1 MCDCGECG
9 FQLCKCLSLSL
20 QVKRY
25 ELEAHYLTRKHQALL
40 LRIVD
45 RYLGRCTHRLSP
57 HDCDVVQDTVIDV
70 CSAVDA
76 IANDQ
81 ERLRGEEKIIHRK
94 LEKTEQSVQEFKRSQ
109 KAHEESVETIC
120 KAQQQTEEQLTH
132 FSQGPSKGHD
142 TLFLDRNSMVTL
154 TFSFCATEPAASIS
168 AQSSP
173 RFRTCP
179 SGYDFVLGVSST
191 MYSGQEYLSV
201 SLTLLRSAHTGILI
215 YPFPYHIYI
224 ILWDQ
229 SHGQQHLV
237 HKLTPNP
244 DSTSFARP
252 TCEKNDAHIIHQF
265 CLLADLVDKK
275 RAHVGDGKF
284 FIRVFID
291 FLNTGKIPFQPMA
304 NQARMQV
311 G

>member
-1 MCDCGECG
+1 M
-9 FQLCKCLSLSL
+9 
-20 QVKRY
+20 KRC
-25 ELEAHYLTRKHQALL
+25 ELEAHYLTRKHQDLL

-57 HDCDVVQDTVIDV
+57 DDCDAVQDTVTDV
-70 CSAVDA
+70 CSAVDM
-76 IANDQ
+76 IANDG
-81 ERLRGEEKIIHRK
+81 ERLRGEETFIQRE
-94 LEKTEQSVQEFKRSQ
+94 LENTKQSVQEFKRSQ
-109 KAHEESVETIC
+109 KENEESVEAIC

-132 FSQGPSKGHD
+132 FSHVPSKGRD
-142 TLFLDRNSMVTL
+142 TLFLDQNSMVTL
-154 TFSFCATEPAASIS
+154 TFNFCARELSASMS
-168 AQSSP
+168 VQSSP

-201 SLTLLRSAHTGILI
+201 SLTLLRSAHTSILI
-215 YPFPYHIYI
+215 YPFPYPIYI

-229 SHGQQHLV
+229 SHGQQHIV
-237 HKLTPNP
+237 YKLIPQP

-265 CLLADLVDKK
+265 CLLADLVGAK
-275 RAHVGDGKF
+275 RAYVADGKF
-284 FIRVFID
+284 FIRIFID

-304 NQARMQV
+304 SQARMQL